1 MGGWEVEE
9 NGGGEIWSLSSPPDP
24 LQTPSVPLT
33 AQKITKEHR
42 TESKNICF
50 IMEDMR
56 AAKEKIDLLLQ
67 LINLDLDS
75 LLNNKTSNLTVVN
88 EYNLDFEFLQARTL
102 IKEVETGLNV
112 L

>member
-1 MGGWEVEE
+1 
-9 NGGGEIWSLSSPPDP
+9 
-24 LQTPSVPLT
+24 
-33 AQKITKEHR
+33 
-42 TESKNICF
+42 
-50 IMEDMR
+50 MEDMR

-88 EYNLDFEFLQARTL
+88 EYNLDFDFLQARTL
-102 IKEVETGLNV
+102 IEEVETGLNV